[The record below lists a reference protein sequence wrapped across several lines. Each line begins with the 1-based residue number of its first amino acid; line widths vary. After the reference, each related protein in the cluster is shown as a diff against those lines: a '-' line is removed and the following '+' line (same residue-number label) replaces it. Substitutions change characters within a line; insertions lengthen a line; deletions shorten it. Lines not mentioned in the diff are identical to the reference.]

1 MAKPRVCAATDLNLL
16 TLFTFLVNRFLEI
29 CFCDRMQSRFMASIH
44 SHDYVPWV
52 WHHMGWRA
60 TMSRKL
66 STCLYIYGGV
76 LGTAH
81 DAGLKEIPLLTKK
94 KRKSSGS

>member
-1 MAKPRVCAATDLNLL
+1 
-16 TLFTFLVNRFLEI
+16 
-29 CFCDRMQSRFMASIH
+29 
-44 SHDYVPWV
+44 
-52 WHHMGWRA
+52 
-60 TMSRKL
+60 MSRKL